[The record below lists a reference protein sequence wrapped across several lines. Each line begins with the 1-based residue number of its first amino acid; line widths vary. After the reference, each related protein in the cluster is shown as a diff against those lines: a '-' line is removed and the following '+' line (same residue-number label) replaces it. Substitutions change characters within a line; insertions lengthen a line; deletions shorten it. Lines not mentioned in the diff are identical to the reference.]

1 MFNHLNQNIEMF
13 FDFLQG
19 HGEEKESFSKQS
31 KLNFAAKQWIWIS
44 Q

>member
-1 MFNHLNQNIEMF
+1 MF
-13 FDFLQG
+13 FNFLQG

-31 KLNFAAKQWIWIS
+31 KLNFAAKQKIWIS